1 MAPIPLA
8 LLPLVLFLEVPAFN
22 TPLRPFNA
30 YSLSTMPR
38 DTGTLNF
45 CRTQVVDAGVG
56 FDQADPFADTTADLG
71 VYISNDGM
79 RQAGALLNI
88 GQKRRRMRPEQLD
101 DRLADWVPVDDAD
114 LVMDAETLE
123 QLDKV
128 SGGEKRKRYESSVS
142 HFSSGCGARSANKQI
157 GRPHGAMER

>member
-1 MAPIPLA
+1 
-8 LLPLVLFLEVPAFN
+8 
-22 TPLRPFNA
+22 
-30 YSLSTMPR
+30 MPQ

-45 CRTQVVDAGVG
+45 RWTQMVDAAVG
-56 FDQADPFADTTADLG
+56 FDQADPFADATADLA

-79 RQAGALLNI
+79 RQAGELLNI
-88 GQKRRRMRPEQLD
+88 GQKRRRMRPQQLD

-123 QLDKV
+123 QMDKV

-142 HFSSGCGARSANKQI
+142 HRSSGCGKFAALTNK
-157 GRPHGAMER
+157 